1 MASVIHC
8 IPNGA
13 SAFKRLDPD
22 APTMPPTL
30 PTVADSQA
38 RMVAAVD
45 SALVTGVANG
55 IRVGRKLRR
64 VGDSLLER
72 ARVKANE

>member
-1 MASVIHC
+1 
-8 IPNGA
+8 
-13 SAFKRLDPD
+13 
-22 APTMPPTL
+22 
-30 PTVADSQA
+30 
-38 RMVAAVD
+38 MVAAVD